1 MSRDDFDRDLENY
14 LHARRKGSGVRSFF
28 NSLFAT
34 APKSRPPAAPRE
46 AHVRDEVSR
55 AIKEHKEE
63 TRQETAKTQEYIEVK
78 VQEEPEI
85 KKEHAHSEG
94 FFARFF
100 GKKEEPV
107 STESN
112 LITKKEK
119 EEAVNDLKE
128 VAKITLRAI
137 QNCPDENVHKFKQST
152 DFLKLKTVLRKY
164 DLIK

>member
-34 APKSRPPAAPRE
+34 APKSRPPASPRE
-46 AHVRDEVSR
+46 AHVRDEVTK
-55 AIKEHKEE
+55 AIEEHK
-63 TRQETAKTQEYIEVK
+63 AKPKQPVAKNQDYVEVK
-78 VQEEPEI
+78 VQEAPEI
-85 KKEHAHSEG
+85 KAEHAHSEG
-94 FFARFF
+94 FFSRFF

-107 STESN
+107 TTEPN
-112 LITKKEK
+112 LVAK
-119 EEAVNDLKE
+119 EEKQEVVNDLKE